1 MELNI
6 QGYTLFCAGGTDR
19 SRACIS
25 ARNTNI
31 WMLPGFSTRDLVAV
45 QIKYFEGKTEK
56 SLIACSAYLPYD
68 SEEPPPTREL
78 EEKKR
83 TFNSLWGATPIAII
97 PYGVAPTAM
106 IEDWRDQRGTTDS
119 YTVMFLCD
127 IFNFLVHFWRRWTK
141 EYLLVLC
148 S

>member
-1 MELNI
+1 MI
-6 QGYTLFCAGGTDR
+6 
-19 SRACIS
+19 

-45 QIKYFEGKTEK
+45 QIKYLEGKTEK
-56 SLIACSAYLPYD
+56 SSIACSAYLPYD

-106 IEDWRDQRGTTDS
+106 IEDWRDQRGTTDT

-127 IFNFLVHFWRRWTK
+127 IFNQEESSHTGWTSSHSK
-141 EYLLVLC
+141 QDAK

>member
-1 MELNI
+1 MGLNI
-6 QGYTLFCAGGTDR
+6 QGYTMFCAGGTDR
-19 SRACIS
+19 SRACII

-78 EEKKR
+78 EELVCYCEEKNLQLIVGCDSNCHH
-83 TFNSLWGATPIAII
+83 TLWGSTNCK
-97 PYGVAPTAM
+97 Y
-106 IEDWRDQRGTTDS
+106 RGLALS
-119 YTVMFLCD
+119 EFL
-127 IFNFLVHFWRRWTK
+127 IKQIWKF
-141 EYLLVLC
+141 
-148 S
+148 